1 MYVCLCNN
9 ITVRQLAAYW
19 AETQPDLDRLA
30 ERMGLY
36 SDNCCGRCAEE
47 LESLV
52 DTADLP
58 SGLPEASDETRTQV
72 SRHSGPERS
81 YLGL

>member
-1 MYVCLCNN
+1 
-9 ITVRQLAAYW
+9 
-19 AETQPDLDRLA
+19 
-30 ERMGLY
+30 MGLY